1 MVGFYRL
8 QYHPNKIGFKLFWV
22 VGWVVAIARA
32 RAAIRNQ
39 TVLILD
45 EATSSLDAEN
55 EPLVQEAI
63 EK

>member
-1 MVGFYRL
+1 MSKFRGGFETYAGSGGASL
-8 QYHPNKIGFKLFWV
+8 NGGQKLR
-22 VGWVVAIARA
+22 IARA